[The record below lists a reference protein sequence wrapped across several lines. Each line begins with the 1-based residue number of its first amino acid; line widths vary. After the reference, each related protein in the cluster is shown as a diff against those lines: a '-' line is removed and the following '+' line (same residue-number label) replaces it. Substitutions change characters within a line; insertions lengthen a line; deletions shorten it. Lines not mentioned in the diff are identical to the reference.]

1 MRSNLTQLIIR
12 GAVAIGLSV
21 VGVSA
26 IAGTVEPSAAERA
39 PITAHD
45 GVTGDHE
52 SDSDAALSDRLRLR
66 SYFLD
71 GLHDRLK

>member
-12 GAVAIGLSV
+12 GAVAIGLSAF
-21 VGVSA
+21 GVSA
-26 IAGTVEPSAAERA
+26 IAGAVEQSAAERA

-52 SDSDAALSDRLRLR
+52 SDSDAALSDRLQLR
-66 SYFLD
+66 NYFLD
-71 GLHDRLK
+71 GSRDRLR